1 MTDRSNF
8 WNEAEDLRGYLTQK
22 HLDRRPTEAS
32 LHALRVRLDRVPPV
46 PTPAAVSLVSGSTDG
61 VSEIDA
67 ADRVRWVLAR
77 LDQFVETGGADLLDA
92 EIVEELGHAIRLSGR
107 RSRRKAGKWDHVWQ
121 LIQEGGAETG
131 KGVDQRIANKHN
143 QLCAAKIADGRCER
157 IDARKVAQ
165 IRYEY
170 RNPDRH
176 S

>member
-67 ADRVRWVLAR
+67 ADRVRWVLVQ
-77 LDQFVETGGADLLDA
+77 LDQFIETGGADRLDA
-92 EIVEELGHAIRLSGR
+92 EIVEELGHAIRLSGH
-107 RSRRKAGKWDHVWQ
+107 RSRRKPKKWDHVWR
-121 LIQEGGAETG
+121 LIQEHNAEQGA
-131 KGVDQRIANKHN
+131 GVDQKIANEHN
-143 QLCAAKIADGRCER
+143 KLCAAAIAAGRCER

-165 IRYEY
+165 IRFEY